1 MGFGSGFGVNFTAS
15 TRFSGGG
22 GGGGIIAPSIQ
33 SGLTFLEADTV
44 LSINLV
50 NNDTNNPAAL
60 DLSFSDSILKAPLDS
75 FDNGT
80 TTSPSYV
87 LEPGE
92 TRAITLERDIG
103 TPGYGDTPAS
113 CTISALLADGS
124 TSTTSVTVE
133 GATPVTDYANWEAV
147 RSGADFSLSSSG
159 VTFSYGTNIGKWF
172 DNDFTAATSGNP
184 GGGAIT
190 GAWNSGGYIVIDL
203 GQEKFV
209 NEIRIWVDAPS
220 GNAWNGTNTVRTT
233 VYGDTASDFSGQTTL
248 ANNVEIYDGGNI
260 TTADGSVADD
270 IKVNQN
276 GNKWRREYTL
286 TGGVYRYLKLE
297 YQSGA
302 GHGYWY
308 TSEIQFKVN

>member
-22 GGGGIIAPSIQ
+22 GGGGVTAPSIQ
-33 SGLTFLEADTV
+33 SGLTFAEEDSV

-50 NNDTNNPAAL
+50 NNDADNPAAL
-60 DLSFSDSILKAPLDS
+60 DLSFSDSILKAPLGA

-80 TTSPSYV
+80 ATSPSYV

-92 TRAITLERDIG
+92 TRAISLERDIG
-103 TPGYGDTPAS
+103 TPAYGDAPVS

-124 TSTTSVTVE
+124 TSVTSVTVE
-133 GATPVTDYANWEAV
+133 GATPVTDYANWESV

-159 VTFSYGTNIGKWF
+159 VTFSFGTSRGKWF
-172 DNDFTAATSGNP
+172 DNNFAAENV
-184 GGGAIT
+184 GGGIT
-190 GAWNSGGYIVIDL
+190 GTWNSGGYIEIDL

-209 NEIRIWVDAPS
+209 DEIRIWVDTINS
-220 GNAWNGTNTVRTT
+220 GDGSWDGNYSVRTT
-233 VYGDTASDFSGQTTL
+233 VYGDTVSDFSGQTTL

-260 TTADGSVADD
+260 TTADGAVADD
-270 IKVNQN
+270 VKVNQN
-276 GNKWRREYTL
+276 GDKWRREYTL
-286 TGGVYRYLKLE
+286 TGGIYRYLKLQ

-308 TSEIQFKVN
+308 TTEIQFKVN

>member
-22 GGGGIIAPSIQ
+22 GGSGVTAPSIQ
-33 SGLTFLEADTV
+33 SGLTFVEEDSV

-50 NNDTNNPAAL
+50 NNDADNPAAL

-92 TRAITLERDIG
+92 TRAITLERDTG
-103 TPGYGDTPAS
+103 SPSYGDAASS

-124 TSTTSVTVE
+124 TSVTSVTVE
-133 GATPVTDYANWEAV
+133 GAAPSTDYANWEAV

-159 VTFSYGTNIGKWF
+159 VTFSFGTNLGKWF
-172 DNDFTAATSGNP
+172 DNNFSG
-184 GGGAIT
+184 GSTGGAIT
-190 GAWNSGGYIVIDL
+190 GTWNSGGYIVIDL

-209 NEIRIWVDAPS
+209 DQIRIWVDAPS
-220 GNAWNGTNTVRTT
+220 GNAWSPAGSHTVRTT

-270 IKVNQN
+270 IKVNQS
-276 GNKWRREYTL
+276 GDKWRREYTL
-286 TGGVYRYLKLE
+286 TGGFYRYLKFQH
-297 YQSGA
+297 QSGA

-308 TSEIQFKVN
+308 TTEIQFKVN